1 MTLRRRKPIAAKSQ
15 KKTAEDRERL
25 KLRLR
30 LLQERGPLC
39 QAGCGRIF
47 TDMHE
52 VLSRARGG
60 DPLDPHNI
68 LCLCRFCHH
77 AVTVNPAKAEE
88 YGFSRSATPEERS
101 TTRKFGKG
109 LT

>member
-1 MTLRRRKPIAAKSQ
+1 MTLRRKTPLPAKSA
-15 KKTAEDRERL
+15 KKTEEDRARL
-25 KLRLR
+25 TLRLR
-30 LLQERGPLC
+30 LLEERGPWC
-39 QAGCGRIF
+39 AGKCGRTW

-68 LCLCRFCHH
+68 LCLCRPCHH

-101 TTRKFGKG
+101 TTRRFGKG